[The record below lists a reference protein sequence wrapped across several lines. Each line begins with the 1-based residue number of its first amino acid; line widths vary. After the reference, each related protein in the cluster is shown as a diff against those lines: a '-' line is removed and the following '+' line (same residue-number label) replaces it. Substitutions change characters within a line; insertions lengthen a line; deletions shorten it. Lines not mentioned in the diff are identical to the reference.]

1 MKKFIPLITIL
12 FFSSCEKEPFERH
25 DNISSE
31 ENKTDNEQKVAILP
45 TVPEEKIEIIT
56 PEISPPVIPSAK
68 IQEVKEIKV
77 ETKPIMPQFSDELLK
92 AVNNWTRIPQSVFPL
107 SAVTIKHAVQFSVK
121 ASNGQVMANSSL
133 PAGSEVVVI
142 GANGDKLL
150 LAPRKDAKMRGIIS
164 MNETDFKEGVAYLF
178 DLRKRQN
185 EEYKEMMK
193 RKTQNQISKINTA
206 VTPKPNSRNS
216 SNDLF
221 EDIPIPGDFGHGKF
235 CICED
240 CRTKRLAMNKED

>member
-12 FFSSCEKEPFERH
+12 FFSSCEKETFESH

-31 ENKTDNEQKVAILP
+31 ENKTDKEQKVAVLP
-45 TVPEEKIEIIT
+45 PLPVEKIEIKT
-56 PEISPPVIPSAK
+56 PKNSPSVTPSVI
-68 IQEVKEIKV
+68 IQEVKEIET
-77 ETKPIMPQFSDELLK
+77 ETKPIMPKFSDELLK
-92 AVNNWTRIPQSVFPL
+92 AVNNWNRIPQSVFPL
-107 SAVTIKHAVQFSVK
+107 SAVTIKQDVQFTVK

-142 GANGDKLL
+142 GSNGDKLL

-164 MNETDFKEGVAYLF
+164 MDQTDFKEGVAYLF

-185 EEYKEMMK
+185 EEYKEMME
-193 RKTQNQISKINTA
+193 RKTQNQISKTNTA
-206 VTPKPNSRNS
+206 VTPKPKSRNS

>member
-12 FFSSCEKEPFERH
+12 FLSSCENEPLEIH

-31 ENKTDNEQKVAILP
+31 ENKTDNEQKVAI
-45 TVPEEKIEIIT
+45 VPPAPVEKTEIKT
-56 PEISPPVIPSAK
+56 PAISSPVTPSAS

-107 SAVTIKHAVQFSVK
+107 SAVTIKQAVQFSVK

-164 MNETDFKEGVAYLF
+164 MDETDFKEGVAYLF

>member
-1 MKKFIPLITIL
+1 MKKLIPLITIL
-12 FFSSCEKEPFERH
+12 LFSSCEKETVESL
-25 DNISSE
+25 DSVSSE
-31 ENKTDNEQKVAILP
+31 ENKTDNEQKVAVL
-45 TVPEEKIEIIT
+45 
-56 PEISPPVIPSAK
+56 
-68 IQEVKEIKV
+68 
-77 ETKPIMPQFSDELLK
+77 PQFSDELLK

-107 SAVTIKHAVQFSVK
+107 SAITIKQAVQFSVK

-164 MNETDFKEGVAYLF
+164 MDQTDFKKGVAYLF

-185 EEYKEMMK
+185 EEYREMMK
-193 RKTQNQISKINTA
+193 QKAQNQISKTNTA
-206 VTPKPNSRNS
+206 VTPKPDSRNS

>member
-12 FFSSCEKEPFERH
+12 FFSSCEKEPFESH
-25 DNISSE
+25 DNISLE

-107 SAVTIKHAVQFSVK
+107 SAVTIKQAVQFSVK

-164 MNETDFKEGVAYLF
+164 MDETDFKEGVAYLF

-193 RKTQNQISKINTA
+193 QKIQNQISKTNTA
-206 VTPKPNSRNS
+206 VTPKPKSRNS

>member
-1 MKKFIPLITIL
+1 MKKLIPLITIL
-12 FFSSCEKEPFERH
+12 LFSSCEKETVESL
-25 DNISSE
+25 DSVSSE
-31 ENKTDNEQKVAILP
+31 ENKTDNEQKVAVLP
-45 TVPEEKIEIIT
+45 PVPVEKIEIRT
-56 PEISPPVIPSAK
+56 PEISPPVTPSVL
-68 IQEVKEIKV
+68 IQEVKEIEA

-107 SAVTIKHAVQFSVK
+107 SAVTIKQAVQFSVK

-164 MNETDFKEGVAYLF
+164 MDQTDFKEGVAYLF

-193 RKTQNQISKINTA
+193 QKAQNQISKTNTA
-206 VTPKPNSRNS
+206 VTPKPDSRNS